1 MTTTWSTCT
10 GTSKER
16 VSILHTRTAM
26 TTIMSIIMI
35 TSIIMTTIM
44 SIIMTTAIITTMITD
59 TATTITT
66 QG

>member
-26 TTIMSIIMI
+26 TTIMSIIM
-35 TSIIMTTIM
+35 TTTI
-44 SIIMTTAIITTMITD
+44 TMIMD

-66 QG
+66 RE